1 MKIFFIQFSV
11 KPTEQN
17 LNYEK
22 IEGSYVYFWIR
33 DQDRV
38 SAFVKAKFEISK
50 FDWDIEEIVEEPYE
64 VMEHDFIGK
73 DVGLENFH
81 KAQKEGRACVYVGW
95 PKKGQK
101 VEDELVKIESS
112 QKFNLGG
119 FLKKQKSLTN
129 KGRCLHFNNGI
140 RCNSIIKAHSIQNN
154 GVLSKIARDGK
165 VYQVS
170 KSISDLKRNNGTVAF
185 QLEGVSRVSTF
196 KGFCKYHDNK
206 LFEPIDKLSLIP
218 TSEQIFLYSYR
229 SLCKE
234 FFIKEN
240 ALGLLESQYE
250 VHADSPAYN
259 ALLSEMLR
267 GTKHGFKNLCRH
279 KALFD
284 KSLETEHYEEIK
296 YMVFISEAPPFM
308 AFSGVLYP
316 EYDFMGNPLQDLS
329 NEEEQLDMIT
339 FCSAPI
345 TGGWAFIFAWHTSS
359 SKNCIN
365 FMRSLATLIYEGYDV
380 GDLLFRFI
388 IASCEN
394 IAFSPKWWES
404 LTKEKQKGIS
414 EKATIMAGVFT
425 LVLPD
430 YLQEGLSGLSEWK
443 FPDVY
448 LGME

>member
-1 MKIFFIQFSV
+1 MKIFFLQFSV
-11 KPTEQN
+11 KPTERN
-17 LNYEK
+17 LNFEK
-22 IEGSYVYFWIR
+22 VEGAYVSFWIR

-38 SAFVKAKFEISK
+38 SAFTKAKFDVSK
-50 FDWDIEEIVEEPYE
+50 YDWVIEEVTEEPHE
-64 VMEHDFIGK
+64 VTEHDFIDK
-73 DVGLENFH
+73 DLGLDNYH
-81 KAQKEGRACVYVGW
+81 KALAEGRACVYVGW
-95 PKKGQK
+95 PKDGK
-101 VEDELVKIESS
+101 KIEGELKIDSS
-112 QKFNLGG
+112 QDFNLGG
-119 FLKKQKSLTN
+119 FLKKQKNLTN

-140 RCNSIIKAHSIQNN
+140 RCNLIIKAHSIQKN

-170 KSISDLKRNNGTVAF
+170 KNFSDLKRSNGNVAF

-206 LFEPIDKLSLIP
+206 LFEPIDNLSLIP
-218 TSEQIFLYSYR
+218 TSEQMFLYSYR

-234 FFIKEN
+234 LFVKEN
-240 ALGLLESQYE
+240 ALDLLESQYE
-250 VHADSPAYN
+250 MHADSPAYSG
-259 ALLSEMLR
+259 LLSGMLR
-267 GTKHGFKNLCRH
+267 GTKHGYKNLCRH

-284 KSLETEHYEEIK
+284 ESLKTENYEEIK
-296 YMVFISEAPPFM
+296 YMVFISDEPPFM

-316 EYDFMGNPLQDLS
+316 EYDFMGNTLQDLS
-329 NEEEQLDMIT
+329 NEEELLDMIT

-365 FMRSLATLIYEGYDV
+365 VMRSLATLIYEGHDV
-380 GDLLFRFI
+380 GDLLFRFV

-394 IAFSPKWWES
+394 VAFSPKWWES
-404 LTKEKQKGIS
+404 LTKEEQKDIS

-425 LVLPD
+425 IVLPN
-430 YLQEGLSGLSEWK
+430 YLQEGLSGISGWK

-448 LGME
+448 SEME